1 MKLDHLQDV
10 VVTEL
15 VDYWYVPIQ
24 MVVEVKKAWLL
35 LNFFKDDSMY

>member
-10 VVTEL
+10 VVTKK

-24 MVVEVKKAWLL
+24 MVAEVKKVWLL
-35 LNFFKDDSMY
+35 LNFFF